1 MRRKRIEDSHKGVG
15 APKVG
20 GPFQLIDQDGQPFT
34 EQDLKGRYSLVRDV
48 PFFKTE
54 KRLTPPF
61 FRYILGLPIAPTSAP
76 RSWTRW
82 RGWWTWW
89 RPPDPER

>member
-20 GPFQLIDQDGQPFT
+20 GAFELIDQDGKPFS
-34 EQDLKGRYSLVRDV
+34 EQDLKGRYSLVRHIPMPFCARERAKTDDV
-48 PFFKTE
+48 LYRST
-54 KRLTPPF
+54 LAS
-61 FRYILGLPIAPTSAP
+61 PIAPISAP

-82 RGWWTWW
+82 RG
-89 RPPDPER
+89 